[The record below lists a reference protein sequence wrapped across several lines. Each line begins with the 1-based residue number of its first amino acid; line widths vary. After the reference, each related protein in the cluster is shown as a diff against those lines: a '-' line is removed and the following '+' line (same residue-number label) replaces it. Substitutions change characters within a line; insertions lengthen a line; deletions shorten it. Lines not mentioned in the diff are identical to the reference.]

1 MYVERW
7 AHEEC
12 STHGGQKMALDLML
26 DLEAVV
32 SHHPVWVLATELRS
46 SARAAHAFNH

>member
-26 DLEAVV
+26 DLEAVSCESPPSV
-32 SHHPVWVLATELRS
+32 GAG
-46 SARAAHAFNH
+46 N